1 MAISTAAA
9 ILGSAVVGGAV
20 ASRGAS
26 KAARAQ
32 QQAADQAAQVQRE
45 TFERQAELQEPFRQ
59 AGITSQNELMRLLGI
74 GGDQTAADYGMLTRQ
89 FGERDLQMDP
99 GYGFRLREGEK
110 ALERMQAARG
120 NLLSG
125 GAIKAGQRYG
135 QDLASQEYMN
145 AFNRAQAQLGTRLS
159 ALGSLYG
166 AGQASAQQIAGQAGQ
181 MGANVGNLMMGAG
194 QARASGYLGQAN
206 ALNQALQQ
214 GATGYGLYRGGYFG
228 SPGSM
233 SAEAL
238 DDILPGVNVTGTRYL
253 SSGLAPSPNMMAVN
267 YRGPQFANLG

>member
-1 MAISTAAA
+1 MANPVVAIAASSIGSAA
-9 ILGSAVVGGAV
+9 IGSR
-20 ASRGAS
+20 SAS
-26 KAARAQ
+26 KAAKAQ

-45 TFERQAELQEPFRQ
+45 IFQKQTELQEPFRQ

-74 GGDQTAADYGMLTRQ
+74 GGDATAADYGMLTRQ
-89 FGERDLQMDP
+89 FGEQDLQMDP

-125 GAIKAGQRYG
+125 GAIKAGQRFG

-145 AFNRAQAQLGTRLS
+145 AFNRAQAQLGTRLG

-166 AGQASAQQIAGQAGQ
+166 AGQTAAQQVAGQAGQ
-181 MGANVGNLMMGAG
+181 MGVNVGNLMTQGG

-206 ALNQALQQ
+206 ALNQALGQ
-214 GATGYGLYRGGYFG
+214 GAGLYGMYSGGYFN
-228 SPGSM
+228 PQNQLSM
-233 SAEAL
+233 GTL
-238 DDILPGVNVTGTRYL
+238 NDILPGVTVTGRKY
-253 SSGLAPSPNMMAVN
+253 
-267 YRGPQFANLG
+267 

>member
-1 MAISTAAA
+1 MPNPVAA
-9 ILGSAVVGGAV
+9 IAASSAGSAIVG
-20 ASRGAS
+20 SRSAS

-45 TFERQAELQEPFRQ
+45 IFQKQTELQEPFRQ

-74 GGDQTAADYGMLTRQ
+74 GGDQGAADYGMLTRQ

-99 GYGFRLREGEK
+99 GYAFRLREGER

-120 NLLSG
+120 NMLSG
-125 GAIKAGQRYG
+125 AAIKAGQRYG

-145 AFNRAQAQLGTRLS
+145 AFNRAQAQLGTRIG

-166 AGQASAQQIAGQAGQ
+166 AGQAAAQQVAGQAGQ
-181 MGANVGNLMMGAG
+181 MGANVGNLMMGGG

-206 ALNQALQQ
+206 ALNQALGQ
-214 GATGYGLYRGGYFG
+214 GAGLYGMYSGGYFG
-228 SPGSM
+228 PTSVTPG
-233 SAEAL
+233 
-238 DDILPGVNVTGTRYL
+238 GG
-253 SSGLAPSPNMMAVN
+253 
-267 YRGPQFANLG
+267 ANLGYASRNPFIVSEPYIPRSTPVTLPNPPGF